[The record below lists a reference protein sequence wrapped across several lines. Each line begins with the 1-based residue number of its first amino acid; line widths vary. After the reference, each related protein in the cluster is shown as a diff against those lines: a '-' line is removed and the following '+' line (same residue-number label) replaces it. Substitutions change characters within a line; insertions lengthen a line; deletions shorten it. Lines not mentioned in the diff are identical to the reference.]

1 MTNLSEI
8 VTTQILAAIPRA
20 GARRPP
26 QLELSLSSAPTCNH
40 FMTVRSYMKVFVSP
54 PRTLSPGSSARA
66 RCSSQVEAIPAR
78 IISRRW
84 RCTAGDAPDLN
95 GSSGDDLSGVAPG
108 GFRCP
113 TAAARQT
120 LCRTFHAPR
129 LRSWCCPWRNG
140 DSVPMATVATRQA
153 VAAGHFLP
161 ECEFRSTALDHLRP
175 WRMRFGGFAPS
186 VNVRPPLWSQGSAHL
201 LVIANAIRKGRQEC
215 GSHREPT
222 HFDVCADPG

>member
-1 MTNLSEI
+1 MTNLSEM

-66 RCSSQVEAIPAR
+66 GCSSQVEAIPAR

-108 GFRCP
+108 AFPVPDCCRSPDTVPNISCAQ
-113 TAAARQT
+113 AA
-120 LCRTFHAPR
+120 
-129 LRSWCCPWRNG
+129 
-140 DSVPMATVATRQA
+140 
-153 VAAGHFLP
+153 
-161 ECEFRSTALDHLRP
+161 
-175 WRMRFGGFAPS
+175 
-186 VNVRPPLWSQGSAHL
+186 L
-201 LVIANAIRKGRQEC
+201 LVLSMAQRGFGPNGHSCHQAGR
-215 GSHREPT
+215 GGRP
-222 HFDVCADPG
+222 